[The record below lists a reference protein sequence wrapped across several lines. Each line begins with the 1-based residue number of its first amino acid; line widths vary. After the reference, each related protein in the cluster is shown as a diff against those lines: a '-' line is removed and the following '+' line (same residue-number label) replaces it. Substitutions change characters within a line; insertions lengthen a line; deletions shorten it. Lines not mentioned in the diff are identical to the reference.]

1 MERITI
7 EKTAA
12 EVAVLAAK
20 ALSDLTGTIANFRSR
35 AEDYAKMHDKG
46 HWYADY
52 ATEATMTANVLQEAL
67 DLWLAKNKMA
77 DLFQPRTFNFTYE
90 KEEVNNG

>member
-1 MERITI
+1 MH
-7 EKTAA
+7 EKG
-12 EVAVLAAK
+12 
-20 ALSDLTGTIANFRSR
+20 S
-35 AEDYAKMHDKG
+35 
-46 HWYADY
+46 WYADY

-77 DLFQPRTFNFTYE
+77 DLFQPKTFNYTYE